1 MLSSITSFFIIANHY
16 LALLIQNN
24 KENLISMSTIQAVAS
39 LENDSKHAK
48 NSNTKMADTKMHLL
62 DTGYRLIANKGF
74 TAVGIKQILDTAG
87 VPKGSFYHYFASKE
101 AFGEAII
108 THYFTRYKERLDLIS
123 ATDVSAQQKLYDYF
137 QNWYDTQQNGC
148 DHEKCLVVKLSAEVA
163 DLSEP
168 MRIALNNGYQQ
179 TISWLAEQI
188 KTGWTDNSIPRLDNI
203 SAESAAKRWYFSWL
217 GASLIAKTSQTNT
230 PLAEVW
236 QMTTSQMGR

>member
-1 MLSSITSFFIIANHY
+1 MSKTTAPSSIEPLSITP
-16 LALLIQNN
+16 
-24 KENLISMSTIQAVAS
+24 
-39 LENDSKHAK
+39 
-48 NSNTKMADTKMHLL
+48 ADTKAHLL
-62 DTGYRLIANKGF
+62 AIGYQLIAQKGF

-108 THYFTRYKERLDLIS
+108 NHYFTKYKNRLEAINAQDI
-123 ATDVSAQQKLYDYF
+123 SAQQKLYNYF

-168 MRIALNNGYQQ
+168 MRKALHAGYEQ
-179 TISWLAEQI
+179 TINWLAEQI
-188 KTGWTDNSIPRLDNI
+188 KAGWADNSVPQLDNI
-203 SAESAAKRWYFSWL
+203 AAESVAKRWYFAWL
-217 GASLIAKTSQTNT
+217 GASLIAKISQTNT

-236 QMTTSQMGR
+236 QMTTTEMGR

>member
-1 MLSSITSFFIIANHY
+1 MSAQSTTIAP
-16 LALLIQNN
+16 
-24 KENLISMSTIQAVAS
+24 
-39 LENDSKHAK
+39 
-48 NSNTKMADTKMHLL
+48 DTKTHLL
-62 DTGYRLIANKGF
+62 EIGYQLIAKKGF

-108 THYFTRYKERLDLIS
+108 SHYFTNYKARLDSI
-123 ATDVSAQQKLYDYF
+123 AHQNVDAQQKLYNYF

-163 DLSEP
+163 DMSEP
-168 MRIALNNGYQQ
+168 MRIALNAGYQQ
-179 TISWLAEQI
+179 TIAWLSEQI
-188 KTGWTDNSIPRLDNI
+188 KAGWADNSVPQPENI
-203 SAESAAKRWYFSWL
+203 AAESMAKRWYFAWL
-217 GASLIAKTSQTNT
+217 GASLIAKISQTNT

>member
-1 MLSSITSFFIIANHY
+1 MSAIA
-16 LALLIQNN
+16 
-24 KENLISMSTIQAVAS
+24 T
-39 LENDSKHAK
+39 
-48 NSNTKMADTKMHLL
+48 TTPPDTKAHLL
-62 DTGYRLIANKGF
+62 ATGYQLIARKGF

-108 THYFTRYKERLDLIS
+108 SHYFVNYKDRLETIS
-123 ATDVSAQQKLYDYF
+123 GQDVSAQQKLYNYF

-163 DLSEP
+163 DMSET
-168 MRIALNNGYQQ
+168 MREALNTGYQQ
-179 TISWLAEQI
+179 TITWLATQI
-188 KTGWTDNSIPRLDNI
+188 KAGWLDGSVPQPDNI
-203 SAESAAKRWYFSWL
+203 AAESMAKRWYFAWL